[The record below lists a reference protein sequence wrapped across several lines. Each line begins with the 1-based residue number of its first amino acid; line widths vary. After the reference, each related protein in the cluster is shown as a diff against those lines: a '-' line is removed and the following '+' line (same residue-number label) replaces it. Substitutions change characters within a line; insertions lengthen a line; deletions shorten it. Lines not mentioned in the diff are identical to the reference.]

1 MQENQ
6 TKLSVGHGGAALK
19 HVTFEAGAKKM
30 SEKLKNGTAESFFAN
45 AADPLHAAFEAK
57 AVIHSG
63 PGGMPLM
70 GKEARDYL
78 EAVAE
83 QPRNGKTLAYLHVP
97 FCETRCL
104 YLILYQ
110 NPHS

>member
-45 AADPLHAAFEAK
+45 AADPLTLFMRLLK
-57 AVIHSG
+57 PRRSFTLVLAVC
-63 PGGMPLM
+63 
-70 GKEARDYL
+70 R
-78 EAVAE
+78 
-83 QPRNGKTLAYLHVP
+83 
-97 FCETRCL
+97 
-104 YLILYQ
+104 
-110 NPHS
+110 

>member
-6 TKLSVGHGGAALK
+6 TKLSVGHGGAEPK

-57 AVIHSG
+57 AVWSWRYAVD
-63 PGGMPLM
+63 
-70 GKEARDYL
+70 GKR
-78 EAVAE
+78 
-83 QPRNGKTLAYLHVP
+83 G
-97 FCETRCL
+97 TRL
-104 YLILYQ
+104 
-110 NPHS
+110 S

>member
-6 TKLSVGHGGAALK
+6 TKLSVGHGGAELK

-78 EAVAE
+78 EALAD

-104 YLILYQ
+104 Y
-110 NPHS
+110 

>member
-45 AADPLHAAFEAK
+45 ALWSWRY
-57 AVIHSG
+57 AVD
-63 PGGMPLM
+63 
-70 GKEARDYL
+70 GKR
-78 EAVAE
+78 
-83 QPRNGKTLAYLHVP
+83 G
-97 FCETRCL
+97 TRL
-104 YLILYQ
+104 
-110 NPHS
+110 P

>member
-57 AVIHSG
+57 AVIHSLLK
-63 PGGMPLM
+63 PRRSFTPV
-70 GKEARDYL
+70 R
-78 EAVAE
+78 AE
-83 QPRNGKTLAYLHVP
+83 CH
-97 FCETRCL
+97 
-104 YLILYQ
+104 
-110 NPHS
+110 

>member
-63 PGGMPLM
+63 RAAAKWQDACLFACAFLRNALPL
-70 GKEARDYL
+70 
-78 EAVAE
+78 
-83 QPRNGKTLAYLHVP
+83 LHVLSEP
-97 FCETRCL
+97 LQQRGFFGFC
-104 YLILYQ
+104 
-110 NPHS
+110 P

>member
-45 AADPLHAAFEAK
+45 AADPLLKPRRSFTLVL
-57 AVIHSG
+57 AVC
-63 PGGMPLM
+63 
-70 GKEARDYL
+70 R
-78 EAVAE
+78 
-83 QPRNGKTLAYLHVP
+83 
-97 FCETRCL
+97 
-104 YLILYQ
+104 
-110 NPHS
+110 